1 MNLFIMVLFFIVGSV
16 CGSFY
21 NVIGIR
27 LPKSKSFL
35 LGRSFCF
42 TCKRTLSWYE
52 LIPIISFILQ
62 RGKCRQCKEKI
73 SWIYPVGEIITGALF
88 MASYAII
95 GVELELFTAL
105 LFVSMLM
112 ILFVSDI
119 KYMIIPNKILLFFL
133 PLFVIVRFVHP
144 LTPWWTGVAGA
155 LIGFLLVA
163 LIIIVSRGG
172 MGGGDMKLFGV
183 LGVILGVKKVL
194 LTFFI
199 ACFGGAFVGIILLRL
214 GKIKQKQ
221 PIPFAPFIMFAASIS
236 YFYGELIIP
245 QYLSLFI

>member
-1 MNLFIMVLFFIVGSV
+1 
-16 CGSFY
+16 
-21 NVIGIR
+21 
-27 LPKSKSFL
+27 
-35 LGRSFCF
+35 CF

-73 SWIYPVGEIITGALF
+73 SWIYPVGEIITGALI

-105 LFVSMLM
+105 LFVFMLM
-112 ILFVSDI
+112 ILFVLDI
-119 KYMIIPNKILLFFL
+119 TYMIIPYKILLFFFH
-133 PLFVIVRFVHP
+133 LFVIVRFVHP

-172 MGGGDMKLFGV
+172 MGGGDMILFGV
-183 LGVILGVKKVL
+183 LGVILGVKKV
-194 LTFFI
+194 
-199 ACFGGAFVGIILLRL
+199 
-214 GKIKQKQ
+214 
-221 PIPFAPFIMFAASIS
+221 
-236 YFYGELIIP
+236 
-245 QYLSLFI
+245 